1 MFVDIFFFFKQK
13 TAYEMRISDWSSDVC
28 SSDLIWLE
36 ARKRAAH
43 LERDDGKGEKE
54 SDPEASPHIAIFFA
68 GAVRCGRHDRLKCHA
83 TDGAASGTGLLDFG
97 MHRAGPDGALG
108 RIGCGRLAFYSI
120 AIEIGLELREAACA
134 AKIMMFAAV
143 RGNVRRGGR
152 VDRHAADWI
161 DRKSER
167 LNSRH

>member
-1 MFVDIFFFFKQK
+1 
-13 TAYEMRISDWSSDVC
+13 MRISDWSSDVC
-28 SSDLIWLE
+28 SSDLQM
-36 ARKRAAH
+36 AAH
-43 LERDDGKGEKE
+43 FERDDGKGEKE

-120 AIEIGLELREAACA
+120 AIGIGLELREAACA
-134 AKIMMFAAV
+134 ATIIMFAAV
-143 RGNVRRGGR
+143 RRNVTRGGR
-152 VDRHAADWI
+152 VR
-161 DRKSER
+161 SEEHTAE
-167 LNSRH
+167 LQALMCISYDVLFLKKIIYNQY

>member
-1 MFVDIFFFFKQK
+1 MIRRPPGSTRTDTLFPY
-13 TAYEMRISDWSSDVC
+13 TT
-28 SSDLIWLE
+28 
-36 ARKRAAH
+36 
-43 LERDDGKGEKE
+43 
-54 SDPEASPHIAIFFA
+54 
-68 GAVRCGRHDRLKCHA
+68 RCR
-83 TDGAASGTGLLDFG
+83 S
-97 MHRAGPDGALG
+97 HRAGPDGAFG

-161 DRKSER
+161 GRAPAAFFRALMIVHRRRSRDRKSTR
-167 LNSRH
+167 LNSSH